1 MIKTLKVRLYP
12 EDQQMVLLEK
22 HFGKCA
28 FGKCYSGGTLKRRPT
43 SCHSMNQELP
53 VVCDGEY
60 VRNNII
66 GNLITGLMTDRLA
79 EVEISKD
86 GDIYLA
92 RITLPSGEVV
102 NLEND
107 QFEDILEQIANDLG
121 ERFSN

>member
-1 MIKTLKVRLYP
+1 
-12 EDQQMVLLEK
+12 
-22 HFGKCA
+22 
-28 FGKCYSGGTLKRRPT
+28 
-43 SCHSMNQELP
+43 MNQELP
-53 VVCDGEY
+53 VVCVGEY